1 MHFPD
6 ITGTGTLLVPPRR
19 GAYAARAH
27 ARGGQQI
34 ATTAARGAAHGHTQ
48 GSSHDSTR
56 QHGAGARPR
65 CWVRRI
71 ADRQPPRARPGR
83 VGCAPGAAVP
93 PAATSESQAAIIA
106 VATRDAVSCAVAPLR

>member
-1 MHFPD
+1 MHFSD
-6 ITGTGTLLVPPRR
+6 ITGTGTLLVTPRR
-19 GAYAARAH
+19 GAYAART
-27 ARGGQQI
+27 RGSLT

>member
-19 GAYAARAH
+19 GAYTACTH
-27 ARGGQQI
+27 AGQQT

-48 GSSHDSTR
+48 GSSHDNTR

-71 ADRQPPRARPGR
+71 ADRQPPRVRPGR
-83 VGCAPGAAVP
+83 VGCALGAAVP